1 MELDTLFTGCRIPI
15 RPHPSKPPREIPHEQ
30 CYHQILFLGQAAA
43 GPRPPQRDY
52 SAIFVAQK
60 KIASHNFDTA
70 NEEPPLQLDDIHP
83 ALAVGRMVT
92 LSENGIVAFRD
103 FPHIA
108 CESIRDQTLARQAVV
123 RSSPQKLPAWSFPHE
138 QTRTSPPPI
147 RSTPSI
153 SSL

>member
-1 MELDTLFTGCRIPI
+1 MELGTLFTVCRISL
-15 RPHPSKPPREIPHEQ
+15 RLHPSKPPREITHAE

-43 GPRPPQRDY
+43 GPRAPQRDY
-52 SAIFVAQK
+52 YAIFVAQK
-60 KIASHNFDTA
+60 KIAGHNFDIA
-70 NEEPPLQLDDIHP
+70 NEEPHLQLDDIHP

-92 LSENGIVAFRD
+92 LSENGIVAFLD

-108 CESIRDQTLARQAVV
+108 CASIRDQTLARQAVV
-123 RSSPQKLPAWSFPHE
+123 RSSPQLLPAWSFPHE
-138 QTRTSPPPI
+138 ETRTSPPTI